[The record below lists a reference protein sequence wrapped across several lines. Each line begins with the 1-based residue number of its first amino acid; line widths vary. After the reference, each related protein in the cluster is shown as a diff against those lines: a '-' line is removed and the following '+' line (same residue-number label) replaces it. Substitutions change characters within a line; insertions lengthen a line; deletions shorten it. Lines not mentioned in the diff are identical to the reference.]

1 MCNMSIELKLSDII
15 QNQAIF
21 NCGTAGHVSHGK
33 STLIRS
39 LTGVATQ
46 RYQKEKERN
55 ITIKLG
61 YANCKLFRDPET
73 NAIFSHHSTTRT
85 AKNPET
91 GTELELLYNI
101 SFVDCPGHQ
110 AYMATMVSGS
120 KIMDHAMVIV
130 AANERIPQP
139 QTHQHLLALGYSRIS
154 HLSFAL
160 NKMDLV
166 REKDALKIKGRL
178 DTYLVSQDLSGGP
191 VYPISAAM
199 GTNVNQ
205 YCHYLASQVSQHL
218 PHVISQSEKPL
229 RMAIVRSY
237 NVNRPNT
244 PLNEMVGAV
253 VGGTI
258 QSGVLSVGDQVELRP
273 GVVHMKDGK
282 KVIQP
287 LVARVISLESDK
299 NAMQTAI
306 PGGLVGV
313 NLSIY
318 AGLSNNDRLKGQ
330 VMGHVGQMPNI
341 YNKIIGKYSIIDMR
355 ASEDD
360 QLPVLTERSQ
370 VNVIVN
376 GTMNVSAKIMA
387 FKPSKKAGKGKIG
400 FELSP
405 PVVMD
410 LEEDNDIVIMLDPK
424 SGGTLAATFSLSSA
438 ECDLDVVYP
447 DGVDYDYTP
456 PSYHVVNDL
465 PEYTHEPEEF
475 PVLLRNLSFRD
486 AKAQKVSIP
495 LLSIQNVNRSSFING
510 SDLSDFLSA
519 MSHGSPAGAK
529 GKPVNLQS
537 AFISNIG
544 KELAGSNPR
553 FNDKGQLVLNGRFR
567 SQQLQSFIAS
577 FCKKLLSCPGCGQI
591 KTHLSQDGSSFIRTC
606 LSCPAVTHLHTTDM
620 GKIL

>member
-1 MCNMSIELKLSDII
+1 MCNMSIELKLSNII
-15 QNQAIF
+15 QSQAIF

-33 STLIRS
+33 STLVRS

-73 NAIFSHHSTTRT
+73 NAIFSHPSSVTT
-85 AKNPET
+85 AKNPDT
-91 GTELELLYNI
+91 GVELELLYNI
-101 SFVDCPGHQ
+101 SFVDCPGHH
-110 AYMATMVSGS
+110 AYMATMIGGS
-120 KIMDHAMVIV
+120 KIMDHAVVVI

-139 QTHQHLLALGYSRIS
+139 QTHQHLLALGYSRIDN
-154 HLSFAL
+154 LSFAL

-166 REKDALKIKGRL
+166 REKDALKIKSRL
-178 DTYLVSQDLSGGP
+178 DAYLAAQNLTGL
-191 VYPISAAM
+191 VYPISAAT

-205 YCHYLASQVSQHL
+205 YCHYLASQVAQHL
-218 PHVISQSEKPL
+218 PHIISQAQKPL
-229 RMAIVRSY
+229 RMAVVRSY

-244 PLNEMVGAV
+244 ALEDMVGAV
-253 VGGTI
+253 VGGSI
-258 QSGVLSVGDQVELRP
+258 QSGVLTVGDQVELRP

-287 LVARVISLESDK
+287 LVARVLSLESDK
-299 NAMQTAI
+299 NAMQTVI

-330 VMGHVGQMPNI
+330 VIGHVGQMPNI

-355 ASEDD
+355 VSEGDP
-360 QLPVLTERSQ
+360 LPVLTGESQ

-387 FKPSKKAGKGKIG
+387 FRPGKKEGKGKIG

-410 LEEDNDIVIMLDPK
+410 LDEQNDIAIMLDPK
-424 SGGTLAATFSLSSA
+424 TGGTLAATFSLTSA
-438 ECDLDVVYP
+438 ECDLDVIYP
-447 DGVDYDYTP
+447 DGVDRGYSP
-456 PSYHVVNDL
+456 PSYHIVNDL
-465 PEYTHEPEEF
+465 PEYAHEPEQF
-475 PVLLRNLSFRD
+475 PTLLRNLSFRD
-486 AKAQKVSIP
+486 DKAQKVSIP

-510 SDLSDFLSA
+510 SDLSEFLSA
-519 MSHGSPAGAK
+519 LGQVPPSSVK

-537 AFISNIG
+537 VFISNIG
-544 KELAGSNPR
+544 NEFAGSNPR
-553 FNDKGQLVLNGRFR
+553 FNEKGQLLLNGRYR
-567 SQQLQSFIAS
+567 SQQLQSFVVN

-591 KTHLSQDGSSFIRTC
+591 KTHLSQDSGITRTC